1 MSVTRNG
8 SEAAIEYRNVFK
20 AFDLPVLSGVTLSVE
35 KGEMFALFGPSGTGK
50 SVLLKTTI
58 GLVTPDRGDV
68 TVGGESVY
76 FGGRDV
82 LDRIRR
88 KVGYVFQYAALF
100 DSLTVY
106 ENVEMG
112 IPEEGLKRMST
123 QEVAQRAWESLE
135 LVNLEPKQV
144 LGMFPSELSGGM
156 KKRVGIARAIA
167 GRPEILLWDE
177 PTTGL
182 DPVNT
187 AAIERL
193 ITQLSDNLHVTSLLV
208 THDIEGGL
216 EMCDRVAML
225 EGGRLRFCGSPEEF
239 RESRDPVVSAFM
251 DRKAAYAALDT
262 LEIG

>member
-1 MSVTRNG
+1 MSVAGNG
-8 SEAAIEYRNVFK
+8 SGGVIEYRNVFK

-35 KGEMFALFGPSGTGK
+35 QGEMFALFGPSGTGK

-58 GLVTPDRGDV
+58 ALITPDRGDV

-76 FGGRDV
+76 FGGRDAIE
-82 LDRIRR
+82 RIRR

-112 IPEEGLKRMST
+112 IPEESLKRMSKK
-123 QEVAQRAWESLE
+123 EVAHRAWETLE

-144 LGMFPSELSGGM
+144 MGMVPSELSGGM

-187 AAIERL
+187 VAIERL
-193 ITQLSDNLHVTSLLV
+193 ITQLSEELHVTSLLV

-216 EMCDRVAML
+216 DMCDRVAML
-225 EGGRLRFCGSPEEF
+225 EGGHLRFRGSPEDF
-239 RESRDPVVSAFM
+239 RASGDPVVSAFM

-262 LEIG
+262 LEIT

>member
-1 MSVTRNG
+1 VSVAGNG
-8 SEAAIEYRNVFK
+8 SGAVIEYRNVFK

-35 KGEMFALFGPSGTGK
+35 QGEMVALFGPSGTGK

-58 GLVTPDRGDV
+58 ALVTPDRGDV
-68 TVGGESVY
+68 IVNGESVY

-82 LDRIRR
+82 LERIRR

-100 DSLTVY
+100 DSMTVF
-106 ENVEMG
+106 ENIEMG
-112 IPEEGLKRMST
+112 IPEDSLKRMSAK
-123 QEVAQRAWESLE
+123 EVAHRAWEALD
-135 LVNLEPKQV
+135 LVNLEPQHV
-144 LGMFPSELSGGM
+144 LGKLPAELSGGM

-193 ITQLSDNLHVTSLLV
+193 IKRLSDDLRVTALLV

-225 EGGRLRFCGSPEEF
+225 EGGYIRYCGSPEGF
-239 RESRDPVVSAFM
+239 RESRDPLVNAFV
-251 DRKAAYAALDT
+251 DRRAAAVALDT
-262 LEIG
+262 LEIS

>member
-1 MSVTRNG
+1 MSFAENG
-8 SEAAIEYRNVFK
+8 SRAVIEYRNVFK
-20 AFDLPVLSGVTLSVE
+20 AFDAPVLSGVTLSLE
-35 KGEMFALFGPSGTGK
+35 QGEMLALFGPSGTGK

-58 GLVTPDRGDV
+58 ALITPERGDV
-68 TVGGESVY
+68 IVDGESVY

-82 LDRIRR
+82 IERIRR

-100 DSLTVY
+100 DSLTVF
-106 ENVEMG
+106 ENIEIG
-112 IPEEGLKRMST
+112 IPEESLRRMDEK
-123 QEVAQRAWESLE
+123 EVARSAWEAME

-144 LGMFPSELSGGM
+144 LGMLPAELSGGM
-156 KKRVGIARAIA
+156 KKRVGIARAIV
-167 GRPEILLWDE
+167 GHPKILLWDE

-193 ITQLSDNLHVTSLLV
+193 ITQLSDELQVTSLLV

-225 EGGRLRFCGSPEEF
+225 EGGYVRFCGSPEEF
-239 RESRDPVVSAFM
+239 RKSDNPVVKAFV
-251 DRKAAYAALDT
+251 DREAAIAALDT
-262 LEIG
+262 LEIS